1 MKILMVGLDKN
12 SLGEDFL
19 TVGEVTPGKPVKL
32 SNIITGEKV
41 KEVWKMLT
49 EVKSKEKR
57 NESLKLE
64 RLFYSFRRKRW

>member
-1 MKILMVGLDKN
+1 MKVLMIGLDKN

-49 EVKSKEKR
+49 EVKSKE
-57 NESLKLE
+57 N
-64 RLFYSFRRKRW
+64 